1 MGEIREKAY
10 AKLNLSLDVVSK
22 LPDGYH
28 ELSMVMQSVALC
40 DELQIR
46 LKDNS
51 QIRLSVNLPF
61 LPCDNRNIAAKSARA
76 FFEKVGF
83 KGGCDIDIKK
93 NIPVCA
99 GMGGGSADGAAV
111 LRGLNKLLDNPLSRK
126 ELLELSFTL
135 GSDLPF
141 CIGGGTALA
150 KGKGEV
156 LTSLAPLP
164 HCFIVIC
171 KPSFSVSTPVLFSKI
186 DSRSIKYR
194 PDTAGILSCLD
205 KGDLPGICRRMY
217 NVFEEVLP
225 ETPKDVS
232 LIKRVLLDCGA
243 LGAVMTGTGSAVF
256 GIFNEEESAENARL
270 LLLKSYDE
278 VFLTQ
283 PQPAVDI

>member
-1 MGEIREKAY
+1 MREIRENAY
-10 AKLNLSLDVVSK
+10 AKLNLSLDVISK

-28 ELSMVMQSVALC
+28 ELCMVMQSVALH
-40 DELQIR
+40 DELHIR
-46 LKDNS
+46 LRDDC

-61 LPCDNRNIAAKSARA
+61 LPCDNRNIAAKAAKA
-76 FFEKVGF
+76 FFEKTGF
-83 KGGCDIDIKK
+83 KGGCDIDIIK

-111 LRGLNKLLDNPLSRK
+111 LRGLNKLLGNPLSQT

-156 LTSLAPLP
+156 LSHLSPLP
-164 HCFIVIC
+164 HCKIVIC

-186 DSRSIKYR
+186 DSRAIKYR
-194 PDTAGILSCLD
+194 PDTAGILSCIE
-205 KGDLPGICRRMY
+205 KRDLPGICRRMY

-225 ETPKDVS
+225 ETPKDVTI
-232 LIKRVLLDCGA
+232 IKRTLLDCGA

-256 GIFNEEESAENARL
+256 GVFDEAEKAEKARL

-278 VFLTQ
+278 VFLTE
-283 PQPAVDI
+283 PQGAISI